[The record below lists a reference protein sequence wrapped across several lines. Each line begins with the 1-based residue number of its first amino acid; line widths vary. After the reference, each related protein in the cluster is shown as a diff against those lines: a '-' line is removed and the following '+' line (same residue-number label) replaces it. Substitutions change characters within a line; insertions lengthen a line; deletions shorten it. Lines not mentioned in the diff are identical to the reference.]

1 MAVEQKQSTLLE
13 EAQSRLSQLSPEQL
27 QVAVAILAYLQETEE
42 NKATQELS
50 SIPGLAASFREA
62 VQKKE
67 IQPLNAQE
75 QATVKSNNNK
85 VEERIQ
91 DLQDTMTEK
100 GVNLTAED
108 LEGLRSYLVTKP
120 QWEEVYRRLANS

>member
-50 SIPGLAASFREA
+50 SIPGLAASFR
-62 VQKKE
+62 
-67 IQPLNAQE
+67 AQE
-75 QATVKSNNNK
+75 QATMKSNNNK

-91 DLQDTMTEK
+91 DLQDKMTDK